1 MSPGA
6 ATVRA
11 ISRLPAPQV
20 WRVRIDHSC
29 AYFEKHLRTL
39 DTIERERAARFRHV
53 EDRRRFVLGR
63 SSLRRLL
70 AAELG
75 VADSALVFGVNAFG
89 KRLLLSPDNA
99 IDFSSSHS
107 GDWVLHAFDTAHAV
121 GVDVECVRPGFAATP
136 DFAVALSPEERL
148 RLEQVP
154 ERDRAHAF
162 ARVWVRK
169 EAYVKALGEGM
180 SRSPAHISIDLDAT
194 GERCLSYDRNVPR
207 APAGWCFQDIDVD
220 AKHVACLVTRS
231 PAGTSQRSRVALIR
245 DFRLK

>member
-75 VADSALVFGVNAFG
+75 VADSALVFGVNV
-89 KRLLLSPDNA
+89 N
-99 IDFSSSHS
+99 
-107 GDWVLHAFDTAHAV
+107 
-121 GVDVECVRPGFAATP
+121 EYCVHP
-136 DFAVALSPEERL
+136 V
-148 RLEQVP
+148 VP
-154 ERDRAHAF
+154 ETP
-162 ARVWVRK
+162 VVCP
-169 EAYVKALGEGM
+169 
-180 SRSPAHISIDLDAT
+180 ST
-194 GERCLSYDRNVPR
+194 VP
-207 APAGWCFQDIDVD
+207 V
-220 AKHVACLVTRS
+220 L
-231 PAGTSQRSRVALIR
+231 
-245 DFRLK
+245 

>member
-99 IDFSSSHS
+99 IHFSSSHS

-136 DFAVALSPEERL
+136 DYAVALSPEERL
-148 RLEQVP
+148 RLEQV
-154 ERDRAHAF
+154 
-162 ARVWVRK
+162 
-169 EAYVKALGEGM
+169 
-180 SRSPAHISIDLDAT
+180 T
-194 GERCLSYDRNVPR
+194 
-207 APAGWCFQDIDVD
+207 
-220 AKHVACLVTRS
+220 
-231 PAGTSQRSRVALIR
+231 
-245 DFRLK
+245 